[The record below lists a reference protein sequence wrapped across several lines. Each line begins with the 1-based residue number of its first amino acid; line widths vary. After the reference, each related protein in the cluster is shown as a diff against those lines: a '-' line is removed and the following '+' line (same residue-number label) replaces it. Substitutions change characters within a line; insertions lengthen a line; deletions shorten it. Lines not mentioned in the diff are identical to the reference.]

1 MPPEIVVPE
10 PPMSLRTVLPVLPV
24 LLGLALIGQAA
35 LAQDSPATPVP
46 PERPAGVETAQPTV
60 PPDVKPPP
68 TIGGVQ
74 PTAMGQGGEPILIGT
89 PQKQALQ
96 RVNEYLNRLRVM
108 SGSFTQVN
116 PDGTRSTGKFWI
128 SKPGKMRFQYA
139 PPSPV
144 ELVADGRSL
153 AVRDRKLNTQDL
165 YYISQ
170 TPLRF
175 LLSDKIDLTAD
186 ARVIGVVV
194 QPDWIV
200 VTLEEKSTF
209 AGTARIQLRFSAD
222 DASLKQWTVTDAQ
235 GYETTVALY
244 DVDTSTQPSD
254 KLFRIDEHRT
264 L

>member
-1 MPPEIVVPE
+1 
-10 PPMSLRTVLPVLPV
+10 
-24 LLGLALIGQAA
+24 
-35 LAQDSPATPVP
+35 
-46 PERPAGVETAQPTV
+46 
-60 PPDVKPPP
+60 
-68 TIGGVQ
+68 
-74 PTAMGQGGEPILIGT
+74 
-89 PQKQALQ
+89 
-96 RVNEYLNRLRVM
+96 M

-116 PDGTRSTGKFWI
+116 PDGTRSTGQFWI

-144 ELVADGRSL
+144 DLIADGRSL

-175 LLSDKIDLTAD
+175 LLADSIDLTAD
-186 ARVIGVVV
+186 ARVIGVAV
-194 QPDWIV
+194 QPEWIV
-200 VTLEEKSTF
+200 VTLEEKSTC

-235 GYETTVALY
+235 GYDTTVALY
-244 DVDTSTQPSD
+244 DVDTSTRPND